1 MVTRMWH
8 RWTRRLLPGLL
19 AVAVVAACSD
29 DDSAGGMADLGGVE
43 VRVGIEQEYLPFHWA
58 DPDTGERTGADH
70 DLITEICRRAGCIP
84 RFVAHDWATLIDSV
98 AQGQFD
104 LAATG
109 IAILPER
116 AEIVD
121 YSEPYLR
128 NARRILVRQGESR
141 FTDAAGLQDGDY
153 LVAAQAATTNE
164 ASAIELVGT
173 DRVRSFAQTAEAV
186 AALVAADV
194 DAVIINEIAGGGY
207 IGDHH
212 QQVELIGEDLA
223 VDDLGIIFPPGS
235 NLVVPFNQALQSMKS
250 DGTLDAITTRYF
262 GG

>member
-1 MVTRMWH
+1 MVMRMRR
-8 RWTRRLLPGLL
+8 RWIRGLFLGLL

-29 DDSAGGMADLGGVE
+29 DDSAGELADLGGLE

-58 DPDTGERTGADH
+58 DPATGERTGADH
-70 DLITEICRRAGCIP
+70 DLIVEICQRVGCVP
-84 RFVAHDWATLIDSV
+84 RFVVHEWATLIDSV

-128 NARRILVRQGESR
+128 NARRILVRQGETR
-141 FTDAAGLQDGDY
+141 FADAAGLQNGDF

-164 ASAIELVGT
+164 ASASDLVGT
-173 DRVRSFAQTAEAV
+173 DRVRPFAQTAEAV
-186 AALVAADV
+186 AALVAGDV

-235 NLVVPFNQALQSMKS
+235 ALVAPFNQALQAIKS
-250 DGTLDAITTRYF
+250 DGTLTTITTHYF